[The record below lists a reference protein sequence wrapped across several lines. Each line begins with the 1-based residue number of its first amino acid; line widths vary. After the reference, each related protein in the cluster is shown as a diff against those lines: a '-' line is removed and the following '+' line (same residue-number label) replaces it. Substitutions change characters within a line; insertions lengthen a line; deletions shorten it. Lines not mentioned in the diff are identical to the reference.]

1 MDVVNDLEASVI
13 VGKEVSNL
21 RRAEMSRSSSRIE
34 GLHVSLRERLYCI
47 PLIELSK
54 HTGPRLNVVRRVSVQ
69 FPHGLGLVGTVNLI
83 AI

>member
-1 MDVVNDLEASVI
+1 MDVVNDLEAPAI
-13 VGKEVSNL
+13 LGKEVSNL

-34 GLHVSLRERLYCI
+34 GLHVSLRKRLYRI

-54 HTGPRLNVVRRVSVQ
+54 QIGPRFNVVRRVSVQ
-69 FPHGLGLVGTVNLI
+69 FLDLVGTVNLI